1 MRLFI
6 GILVTLG
13 LLIGSGIWIND
24 WLLDSSLRLVQQIEA
39 VNGQIH
45 AGDWAEASVQV
56 DELERKW
63 DKEAK
68 WWPVFLEH
76 QEMDNI
82 EFSLARCQEYVS
94 WRDDSLSMGQL
105 AEIRLMIEH
114 IPRKEEINLENI
126 L

>member
-1 MRLFI
+1 MRLFV
-6 GILVTLG
+6 GVLVTLG

-24 WLLDSSLRLVQQIEA
+24 WLLDSSVHLVQQIEA
-39 VNGQIH
+39 VNGEIE
-45 AGDWAEASVQV
+45 AGSWAEASVQF
-56 DELERKW
+56 EQLERKW
-63 DKEAK
+63 DQEAK

-82 EFSLARCQEYVS
+82 EFSLARCKEYVS

-105 AEIRLMIEH
+105 AEIKLMIEH
-114 IPRKEEINLENI
+114 IPLKEEINLENI

>member
-6 GILVTLG
+6 GVLVTLG
-13 LLIGSGIWIND
+13 LLIGSGLWIND
-24 WLLDSSLRLVQQIEA
+24 WLLDSSVRLVEQIEA
-39 VNGQIH
+39 VNGQIET
-45 AGDWAEASVQV
+45 GDWAEATVQV
-56 DELERKW
+56 HELERKW

-82 EFSLARCQEYVS
+82 EFSLARCKEYVS
-94 WRDDSLSMGQL
+94 RQDLALSMGQL
-105 AEIRLMIEH
+105 AETRLMIEH

>member
-1 MRLFI
+1 MRLMIGVFI
-6 GILVTLG
+6 GLG
-13 LLIGSGIWIND
+13 LLIGAGFWMND
-24 WLLDSSLRLVQQIEA
+24 WLLDSSVRLVQQIE
-39 VNGQIH
+39 VVHEQIEC
-45 AGDWAEASVQV
+45 GNWAEASFQV

-82 EFSLARCQEYVS
+82 EFSLARCKEYVS
-94 WRDDSLSMGQL
+94 RRDDALSMGQL
-105 AEIRLMIEH
+105 AETRVMIEH
-114 IPRKEEINLENI
+114 IPRKEEITLENI